1 MVYADKRSFC
11 IFKKF
16 YNTVGKKELFSLK
29 NLFLVIISTTREC
42 PSTPRTPETLRQAE
56 QSQHASDS
64 DSDKSVMFSCFRLKF
79 I

>member
-16 YNTVGKKELFSLK
+16 YNTVDKKEPFSLK
-29 NLFLVIISTTREC
+29 KLFLVIISTIGRC
-42 PSTPRTPETLRQAE
+42 RQTPGAFYITYNKYNYPLRNAK
-56 QSQHASDS
+56 H
-64 DSDKSVMFSCFRLKF
+64 